1 MAPTPQENL
10 LITERIVRLREK
22 IVALEE
28 QENELTEDQT
38 AELIK
43 AENQLSK
50 ILKFNEKR
58 LKIALGTATAEAEL
72 SSTIKGQISDVSSL
86 SSIYNGLKQ
95 TNIANLRAAQ
105 QSLATVQK
113 GLIQDENKKINQ

>member
-1 MAPTPQENL
+1 MGTTPQENL

-105 QSLATVQK
+105 QTLATVQK
-113 GLIQDENKKINQ
+113 GLIQDENKKAI